1 MNRVF
6 KPRSRAFWL
15 RQLHRWHWVSAAI
28 SLSGMVLFA
37 VTGITLNHAAQIKA
51 QPEVI
56 ERRAVLPEPLRR
68 SLAENPAV
76 SKAPVPSQVAGWLS
90 ETFALHIDARQA
102 EWSGEEVYVSL
113 PRPGGDAWL
122 SIERESGEVV
132 YENTNRGWISYLND
146 LHKGRNAGKV
156 WTVFLDTFAAA
167 CIVFSVTGFWLLKLN
182 AGARSATWPLMSLG
196 VIIPLLVAIL
206 FVH

>member
-1 MNRVF
+1 
-6 KPRSRAFWL
+6 
-15 RQLHRWHWVSAAI
+15 VSAAI

-51 QPEVI
+51 QPEII

-68 SLAENPAV
+68 SLAENPAG
-76 SKAPVPSQVAGWLS
+76 SKAPVPAQVAVWIS
-90 ETFALHIDARQA
+90 ETFALHINSRQA

-122 SIERESGEVV
+122 SIERESGEVI
-132 YENTNRGWISYLND
+132 YEKTSRGWISYLND

-156 WTVFLDTFAAA
+156 WMAFLDTFAAA

-196 VIIPLLVAIL
+196 VIIPFLVAIL